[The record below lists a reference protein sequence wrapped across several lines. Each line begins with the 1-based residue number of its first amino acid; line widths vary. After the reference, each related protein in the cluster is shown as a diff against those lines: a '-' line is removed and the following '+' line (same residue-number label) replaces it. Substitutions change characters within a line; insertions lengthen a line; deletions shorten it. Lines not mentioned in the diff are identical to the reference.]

1 MNWQATR
8 VFLVDD
14 HEVLRRGMRNL
25 LKGDETIEIVGESA
39 TARDA
44 VARIPMLRPDVAVLD
59 VRMPDGNGID
69 VCRSIRAHDPTINV
83 LMLTGYDDQAVEAL
97 SAGAA
102 GYFLKSAAGSAL
114 VAAIHTVARGERAID
129 PAVLARFSIESVMGW
144 TATRW
149 R

>member
-1 MNWQATR
+1 
-8 VFLVDD
+8 
-14 HEVLRRGMRNL
+14 MRNL
-25 LKGDETIEIVGESA
+25 ARGDETIEIVGESA

-44 VARIPMLRPDVAVLD
+44 VARIPVLRPDVAVLD

-69 VCRSIRAHDPTINV
+69 VCRSVRALDPAINV

-97 SAGAA
+97 SAGAM
-102 GYFLKSAAGSAL
+102 GYFLKSAEGSAL

-129 PAVLARFSIESVMGW
+129 PAVLPRFSIESVVRG